1 MFNDTKLSKPL
12 FVNGSFNRAGK
23 RSHFE
28 FVSMLPASPYD
39 LRVWRRAGA
48 PDNSCPCGEN
58 DTHFLYVDI
67 DGWMIP
73 ISLTAAKLEAQTGR
87 HSLTMEQFG
96 GDVGA
101 FWSAWTSCKTP
112 EERDAF
118 NAKYNPL
125 EKEYGRDPARQ
136 GAYVSAILNAR
147 KQAWQ
152 DAKEY
157 PQKFPDCIGAAVCG
171 ELNEWLKVSAA
182 YKARKEAEERAE
194 AEARAAREEAERKE
208 QEARERAEMAAYM
221 ELLRKPGRVEDGA
234 KAVKAADALGVKIPL
249 RTRGF
254 MLEKLAAFI
263 VDDDG
268 YVESI
273 SYYRNGGRAYNG
285 SGVYQTLTELCKAAR
300 EYAQG
305 RECGQ
310 VSC

>member
-1 MFNDTKLSKPL
+1 MHKDLLREIFFLLSP
-12 FVNGSFNRAGK
+12 
-23 RSHFE
+23 
-28 FVSMLPASPYD
+28 
-39 LRVWRRAGA
+39 
-48 PDNSCPCGEN
+48 
-58 DTHFLYVDI
+58 
-67 DGWMIP
+67 
-73 ISLTAAKLEAQTGR
+73 
-87 HSLTMEQFG
+87 
-96 GDVGA
+96 
-101 FWSAWTSCKTP
+101 
-112 EERDAF
+112 
-118 NAKYNPL
+118 
-125 EKEYGRDPARQ
+125 PARQ

-157 PQKFPDCIGAAVCG
+157 PQKFPDCIGAAICG
-171 ELNEWLKVSAA
+171 ELDKWLEVSAA

-273 SYYRNGGRAYNG
+273 SYYRNGGRAYTG
-285 SGVYQTLTELCKAAR
+285 SGVYQILTELCKAAR
-300 EYAQG
+300 EYAQ
-305 RECGQ
+305 RCECGQ

>member
-1 MFNDTKLSKPL
+1 MSSDTKLSKPL
-12 FVNGSFNRAGK
+12 FVNGNFNRAGK
-23 RSHFE
+23 RSHFA
-28 FVSMLPASPYD
+28 FVSILPASPHD

-48 PDNSCPCGEN
+48 PDNSCPINEN
-58 DTHFLYVDI
+58 DTHILYVDI
-67 DGWMIP
+67 NGWMIP
-73 ISLTAAKLEAQTGR
+73 INLTTARLEAQTGR
-87 HSLTMEQFG
+87 HFLTVEQFG

-125 EKEYGRDPARQ
+125 EQEYGKDTARQ
-136 GAYVSAILNAR
+136 GAYISDILNAR

-152 DAKEY
+152 DAKED
-157 PQKFPDCIGAAVCG
+157 PQKFPNNIGAAICG
-171 ELNEWLKVSAA
+171 ELDKWLEVSAA
-182 YKARKEAEERAE
+182 YRARREAEERAK
-194 AEARAAREEAERKE
+194 AEERVARKEAERKE

-263 VDDDG
+263 VEDDG
-268 YVESI
+268 HVEHI
-273 SYYRNGGRAYNG
+273 QYYRNGGRAYNG

-300 EYAQG
+300 GYAQ
-305 RECGQ
+305 RCECGQ

>member
-1 MFNDTKLSKPL
+1 MLSDTNFSKPL
-12 FVNGSFNRAGK
+12 FVNGNFNRAGK
-23 RSHFE
+23 RSHFA
-28 FVSMLPASPYD
+28 FVKELPTVSGSVRLWRHAGEPENEYPETDTD
-39 LRVWRRAGA
+39 LYYLFVEV
-48 PDNSCPCGEN
+48 GEY
-58 DTHFLYVDI
+58 LV
-67 DGWMIP
+67 P
-73 ISLTAAKLEAQTGR
+73 LRLTEYTLEKQTGR

-101 FWSAWTSCKTP
+101 FWSAWTRCKTP

-136 GAYVSAILNAR
+136 GAYVSAILNVR

-152 DAKEY
+152 DAKED
-157 PQKFPDCIGAAVCG
+157 PQKFPDCIGAVICG
-171 ELNEWLKVSAA
+171 ELDKWLEVSAA
-182 YKARKEAEERAE
+182 YKARQEAEERAK
-194 AEARAAREEAERKE
+194 AEERVARKEAERKE

-221 ELLRKPGRVEDGA
+221 ELLRKPGQVEDGA
-234 KAVKAADALGVKIPL
+234 MAVKAADALGVKIPL

-254 MLEKLAAFI
+254 MLEKLAGFT
-263 VDDDG
+263 VEEDG
-268 YVESI
+268 DVKTI
-273 SYYRNGGRAYNG
+273 QYYRNGGRAYTG

-305 RECGQ
+305 CECGQ

>member
-1 MFNDTKLSKPL
+1 MSSDTKLSKPL
-12 FVNGSFNRAGK
+12 FVNGNFNRAGK
-23 RSHFE
+23 RSHFA
-28 FVSMLPASPYD
+28 FVSILPASPHD

-48 PDNSCPCGEN
+48 PDNSCPINEN
-58 DTHFLYVDI
+58 DTHILYVDI

-73 ISLTAAKLEAQTGR
+73 IGLTAARLEAQTGR
-87 HSLTMEQFG
+87 HFLVMEQFG

-152 DAKEY
+152 DAKED

-171 ELNEWLKVSAA
+171 ELDEWLKVSAA

-194 AEARAAREEAERKE
+194 AEEQAAREEAERKE
-208 QEARERAEMAAYM
+208 QEAREREEMAAYM
-221 ELLRKPGRVEDGA
+221 DLLRKPGRVEDGA

-254 MLEKLAAFI
+254 MLEKLAAFT
-263 VDDDG
+263 VEADG
-268 YVESI
+268 HVEHI
-273 SYYRNGGRAYNG
+273 QYYRNGGRAYNG
-285 SGVYQTLTELCKAAR
+285 NGVYQTLTELCKAAR
-300 EYAQG
+300 G
-305 RECGQ
+305 
-310 VSC
+310 

>member
-1 MFNDTKLSKPL
+1 MSSDTKLSKPL
-12 FVNGSFNRAGK
+12 FVNGNFNRAGK
-23 RSHFE
+23 RSHFA
-28 FVSMLPASPYD
+28 FVSILPASPHD

-48 PDNSCPCGEN
+48 PDNSCPINEN
-58 DTHFLYVDI
+58 DTHILYVDI

-73 ISLTAAKLEAQTGR
+73 IGLTAARLEAQTGR
-87 HSLTMEQFG
+87 HFLVMEQFG

-152 DAKEY
+152 DAKED

-171 ELNEWLKVSAA
+171 ELDEWLKVSAA

-194 AEARAAREEAERKE
+194 AEEQAAREEAERKE
-208 QEARERAEMAAYM
+208 QEAREREEMAAYM

-254 MLEKLAAFI
+254 MLEKLAAFT
-263 VDDDG
+263 VEADG
-268 YVESI
+268 HVEHI
-273 SYYRNGGRAYNG
+273 QYYRNGGRAYNG
-285 SGVYQTLTELCKAAR
+285 NGVYQTLTELCKAAR
-300 EYAQG
+300 G
-305 RECGQ
+305 
-310 VSC
+310 

>member
-1 MFNDTKLSKPL
+1 MPSNTNFSKPL
-12 FVNGSFNRAGK
+12 FVNGNFNRAGK
-23 RSHFE
+23 RSHFA
-28 FVSMLPASPYD
+28 FVSILPASPHD

-48 PDNSCPCGEN
+48 PDNSFPCGEN

-73 ISLTAAKLEAQTGR
+73 IGLTAARLEARTGQ

-112 EERDAF
+112 EAREAF

-125 EKEYGRDPARQ
+125 EQEYGQDPARQ
-136 GAYVSAILNAR
+136 GAYISDILNAK

-152 DAKEY
+152 EAKED

-182 YKARKEAEERAE
+182 YKARREAEERAE

-273 SYYRNGGRAYNG
+273 SYYRNGGRAYTG
-285 SGVYQTLTELCKAAR
+285 SGVYQVLTAICKAAR
-300 EYAQG
+300 EYAQR

>member
-1 MFNDTKLSKPL
+1 MSSNTNFFKPL
-12 FVNGSFNRAGK
+12 FVKGNFNRAGK
-23 RSHFE
+23 RSHFA
-28 FVSMLPASPYD
+28 FVKELPTVSGSVRLWRHVGNPENEYPAADTD
-39 LRVWRRAGA
+39 LYYLFVEAGEYLA
-48 PDNSCPCGEN
+48 PIG
-58 DTHFLYVDI
+58 
-67 DGWMIP
+67 
-73 ISLTAAKLEAQTGR
+73 LTEYTLEKQTGR

-125 EKEYGRDPARQ
+125 EQEYGQAPARQ
-136 GAYVSAILNAR
+136 GSYISDILNAR

-157 PQKFPDCIGAAVCG
+157 PQKFPDCIGAAICG
-171 ELNEWLKVSAA
+171 ELDQWLEVSAA
-182 YKARKEAEERAE
+182 YKTRREAEERAE

-254 MLEKLAAFI
+254 MLEKLAGFT
-263 VDDDG
+263 VEEDG
-268 YVESI
+268 NVKSI

-285 SGVYQTLTELCKAAR
+285 SGVYQVLTEICKAAR
-300 EYAQG
+300 EYAQR

>member
-1 MFNDTKLSKPL
+1 MSSNTNFFKPL
-12 FVNGSFNRAGK
+12 FVKGNFNRAGK
-23 RSHFE
+23 RSHFA
-28 FVSMLPASPYD
+28 FVKELPTVSGSVRLWRHVGNPENEYPAADTD
-39 LRVWRRAGA
+39 LYYLFVEAGEYLA
-48 PDNSCPCGEN
+48 PIG
-58 DTHFLYVDI
+58 
-67 DGWMIP
+67 
-73 ISLTAAKLEAQTGR
+73 LTEYTLEKQTGQ
-87 HSLTMEQFG
+87 HSLTMEHFG

-125 EKEYGRDPARQ
+125 EQEYGQAPARQ
-136 GAYVSAILNAR
+136 GAYVSAILNTR

-152 DAKEY
+152 DAKED

-171 ELNEWLKVSAA
+171 EINEWLKVSAA

-208 QEARERAEMAAYM
+208 QEARERAEMDAYM
-221 ELLRKPGRVEDGA
+221 ELLRKPGRVKDGA

-254 MLEKLAAFI
+254 MLEKLAAFT
-263 VDDDG
+263 VEADG
-268 YVESI
+268 HVESI

-305 RECGQ
+305 CECGQ